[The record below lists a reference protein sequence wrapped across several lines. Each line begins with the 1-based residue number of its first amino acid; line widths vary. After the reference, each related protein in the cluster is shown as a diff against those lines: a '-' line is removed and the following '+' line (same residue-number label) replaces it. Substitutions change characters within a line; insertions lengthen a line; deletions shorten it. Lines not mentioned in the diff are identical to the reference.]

1 MNIYL
6 NLKTKGPEPDNITI
20 SIDDIVTELTEDQI
34 KQFMVIFNIILKYLN
49 IKLK

>member
-1 MNIYL
+1 M
-6 NLKTKGPEPDNITI
+6 ESDNITI